1 MSIDK
6 FPIKKFS
13 EQDILD
19 LLPAMKIGVLGTVTP
34 DGLPHVTLITT
45 LMASK
50 PDEVV
55 WGQFMEGT
63 SKKFIRN
70 NPRTGFLIMG
80 LDKSFWTAQAE
91 YTRSAKDGKDYEFY
105 NNTALFRYNSYFG
118 VHTVHYMDLKGQS
131 GKHPLPMNKVVF
143 AAIQT
148 MIAKFLTF
156 GKSKKQVMNQWTQA
170 FFNKIDNLKFLCY
183 VDTNGY
189 PVVLPV
195 IQAQALDPE
204 HICFSF
210 GAFGEE
216 LAAIPPFTPVAILS
230 MALSMQDVQVRGTY
244 QGSKKVC
251 GIQTGVLQ
259 VDWVYNSMPPK
270 PMQIYPP
277 VPVETITQFE

>member
-13 EQDILD
+13 EQDIQD

-63 SKKFIRN
+63 SKKFIKT
-70 NPRTGFLIMG
+70 NPKTGFLIMG
-80 LDKSFWTAQAE
+80 LDKSFWTGQAE

-131 GKHPLPMNKVVF
+131 GKHPLPMNKIVF

-148 MIAKFLTF
+148 MIAKALTF
-156 GKSKKQVMNQWTQA
+156 GKSKKQVMNKWTQG

-183 VDTNGY
+183 VDANGY
-189 PVVLPV
+189 PVVLPI

-230 MALSMQDVQVRGTY
+230 MALSMQDVLVRGTY

-251 GIQTGVLQ
+251 GIQTGMLQ

-277 VPVETITQFE
+277 LPVETITQFD